1 MGMLAEHADHVI
13 GVDTHRDAHSAAA
26 IATRTGALAAQTT
39 VAADAFGYKRLLRFA
54 RKHAPRRRVW
64 AIESSGSFGAG
75 LKSFLLAHG
84 EWVVEVDRP
93 KRPARR
99 NGAKS
104 DELDAIRAAREA
116 LQREHL
122 AQPRARGEREAIRV
136 LLITRRGAIRA
147 RTKAINHLKALV
159 VTAREELRD
168 QLRNT
173 PTDELVYRC
182 ARLRTLPSHSTEH
195 RATVLALRHTARRI
209 LALEAEANDLE
220 TEIEQLIQ
228 QTISDLLAEVGV
240 GPISA
245 AQLYC
250 SWSHRGRLRND
261 GASPCSAARPRFP
274 PPRDRR
280 SATASTA
287 PATASSTA
295 PCTRSSSP
303 ACSTTPL
310 RAPTPPADSPRARP
324 HAKSSAASSATSPVS
339 SFDCSKPTVRTP
351 FPPGARHGA
360 APSATALDRHRSLLA
375 TALAIKACQSGH
387 RTLFATAQQWVDR
400 LEGAQ
405 HRNSLDDELRK
416 LDRYRLLV
424 IDEIGYLPLERQ
436 AANLLFALI
445 ARRYERGSII
455 VTSNRGF
462 EAWGE
467 ILGDAMVAAALI
479 DRLVHHATM
488 ITLKGKSYRLRE
500 RTAATSEKPRQR
512 ARPRALSDTTG

>member
-26 IATRTGALAAQTT
+26 MATRTGAIAAQTT

-54 RKHAPRRRVW
+54 RRHARGRRVW

-75 LKSFLLAHG
+75 LTMFLLAQG

-93 KRPARR
+93 KRAARR

-116 LQREHL
+116 LEREHL
-122 AQPRARGEREAIRV
+122 AQPRARGGREAVRV

-159 VTAREELRD
+159 VTAREELRH

-228 QTISDLLAEVGV
+228 QTIPDLLAEVGV

-261 GASPCSAARPRFP
+261 GAFAMLGGSAPIP
-274 PPRDRR
+274 
-280 SATASTA
+280 
-287 PATASSTA
+287 ASSGQ
-295 PCTRSSSP
+295 
-303 ACSTTPL
+303 
-310 RAPTPPADSPRARP
+310 
-324 HAKSSAASSATSPVS
+324 
-339 SFDCSKPTVRTP
+339 TV
-351 FPPGARHGA
+351 
-360 APSATALDRHRSLLA
+360 
-375 TALAIKACQSGH
+375 
-387 RTLFATAQQWVDR
+387 
-400 LEGAQ
+400 
-405 HRNSLDDELRK
+405 
-416 LDRYRLLV
+416 RYRLNRAG
-424 IDEIGYLPLERQ
+424 DRQ
-436 AANLLFALI
+436 LNCALHTI
-445 ARRYERGSII
+445 VLTRLQHDPATRAYAARRLGEGKTPREIKRCLKRYVARQLF
-455 VTSNRGF
+455 RLL
-462 EAWGE
+462 EANGPHP
-467 ILGDAMVAAALI
+467 VAPS
-479 DRLVHHATM
+479 RPPR
-488 ITLKGKSYRLRE
+488 S
-500 RTAATSEKPRQR
+500 RTIGHCS
-512 ARPRALSDTTG
+512 